1 MDSLYVFIFIFSYV
15 LCSFALFIAV
25 WQWEG
30 GSTEIIASAL
40 VGITWPFWVL
50 VRFFLIL
57 KMNP

>member
-1 MDSLYVFIFIFSYV
+1 MNPLYVFIFSYV
-15 LCSFALFIAV
+15 LCSFALFIAM
-25 WQWEG
+25 WEPKR